1 MVKDI
6 IDGIKNTE
14 AQAAGILEEARKQKA
29 DLVARAKEDAR
40 KIVEEAETGGRDI
53 VRQALDR
60 AKQDAAAKVEEIAA
74 REAKDL
80 EAVRAEASGRV
91 DQAVDIIIKKITG

>member
-14 AQAAGILEEARKQKA
+14 VEAAGILEDARKQRA
-29 DLVARAKEDAR
+29 DLIAKAKEDAR
-40 KIVEEAETGGRDI
+40 KIVEDAEAGGRDL
-53 VRQALDR
+53 VKKALDR
-60 AKQDAAAKVEEIAA
+60 AKEDAARKIEEIAA
-74 REAKDL
+74 REAVDL

-91 DQAVDIIIKKITG
+91 NQAVDIIIKKMTG

>member
-91 DQAVDIIIKKITG
+91 HQAVDIIIKKITG